1 MTIGTTNP
9 QPPLA
14 PAYTLPETPTAPL
27 APALGNALGTNLG
40 GIPGIPDN
48 VEQYFGGKTS
58 KDVAGQEGRVRQQQF
73 GLLQQQTG
81 LEQQI
86 GENKQAQEQFLAQA
100 KADIARQN
108 RESAQKIEQS
118 IQETRK
124 NFPYPEF
131 HPTQDNV
138 QDLATLFS
146 LVGVLGVAMGGNG
159 KIATTGAL
167 NNMAGMMQGWQKGRQ
182 DVWVKEKETYDKNM
196 ARVKQVLDDAYKDAD
211 RAMKTLAYN
220 REEAEAYANQAAAK
234 MGGQVGKQILQK
246 QGVEKFYNYMEGIKG
261 DLQKTETMLQQKELH
276 AQTEAAAE
284 RRHREQM
291 KQQKELAE
299 IKAQTAR
306 GGAGGVIQFRYNG
319 AVATAADKLGIH
331 LENLG
336 SAASTSEVPRVG
348 DVLTSERTVPTAMI
362 KYFATTLTEPQNRA
376 LQQELAPT
384 IREIANIE
392 SAGRPGG
399 VTQASVNELGKMAP
413 VGGDQKINY
422 YMFLALAKQ
431 EAAIAKT
438 TLEVSGGT
446 KEQIDAAQKAIDKIN
461 KVVSWDVKDI
471 NRILTGPD
479 GNTLVNDKMQNM
491 LARSNGLDQFNTF
504 VEQQKTNGGA
514 ETQSPIDPTTGYPT
528 VNARGYVLHRD
539 INGNFA
545 YVSPDGKTVEEI
557 Q

>member
-1 MTIGTTNP
+1 MALADTLKTDLNAPVVRPSQQYEKETIAPLREKMITSLESEANVGREKEMQQASSQANLSASMATYDTQASEKLHNDPNLIKYQEAIDQKSKAAFIPDQENP
-9 QPPLA
+9 QRLATVLAITNLLGIAIGGKGKNSAQTALAAQNGMLEGYQQGRADIIKQQKDIFDTNQKQLDKTIENLHRGFQDALALA
-14 PAYTLPETPTAPL
+14 PTDRKAAEEKAMSTINRENADFLRELYNKTGLVGASKTIAELLKQAESRQKLMQQEENKMIITP
-27 APALGNALGTNLG
+27 
-40 GIPGIPDN
+40 
-48 VEQYFGGKTS
+48 
-58 KDVAGQEGRVRQQQF
+58 
-73 GLLQQQTG
+73 
-81 LEQQI
+81 LEQQHLDLQKQQLAELKRYHRAV
-86 GENKQAQEQFLAQA
+86 ENKQ
-100 KADIARQN
+100 
-108 RESAQKIEQS
+108 
-118 IQETRK
+118 
-124 NFPYPEF
+124 
-131 HPTQDNV
+131 
-138 QDLATLFS
+138 
-146 LVGVLGVAMGGNG
+146 
-159 KIATTGAL
+159 
-167 NNMAGMMQGWQKGRQ
+167 
-182 DVWVKEKETYDKNM
+182 
-196 ARVKQVLDDAYKDAD
+196 
-211 RAMKTLAYN
+211 
-220 REEAEAYANQAAAK
+220 
-234 MGGQVGKQILQK
+234 GQ
-246 QGVEKFYNYMEGIKG
+246 
-261 DLQKTETMLQQKELH
+261 
-276 AQTEAAAE
+276 
-284 RRHREQM
+284 
-291 KQQKELAE
+291 
-299 IKAQTAR
+299 
-306 GGAGGVIQFRYNG
+306 GAGGVIQFRYNG
-319 AVATAADKLGIH
+319 AVATAADKLAIH

-399 VTQASVNELGKMAP
+399 VTQSSVNELSKMAP

-504 VEQQKTNGGA
+504 VEQQKINGGA

-528 VNARGYVLHRD
+528 VNARGYVLQRD

-545 YVSPDGKTVEEI
+545 YVSPDGKTFEEI
-557 Q
+557 K